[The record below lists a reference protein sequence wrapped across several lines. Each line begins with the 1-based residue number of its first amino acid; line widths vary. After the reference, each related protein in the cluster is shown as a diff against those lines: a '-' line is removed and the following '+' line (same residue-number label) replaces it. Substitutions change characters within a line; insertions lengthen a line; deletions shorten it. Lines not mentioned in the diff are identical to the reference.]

1 MKYLLYKAINP
12 NYLMSSCLI
21 FVILIAVGSY
31 VNDFVFAQ
39 YSPNFQRQEI
49 RDGKSDWV
57 DMVTGDT
64 NLEQSINGPSFTDI
78 KSVNYLS
85 DGRHLNTTFWLDS
98 ISDLFKADGLSNTRQ
113 IYYGILVDSDF
124 NNDTGYQGIDYQVEV
139 KWNDTSK
146 KWNRSFNE
154 FSADGHTRN
163 ISNIDYN
170 HQGFYD
176 RKSGSITLDLNLKP
190 MLYPNKYRLF
200 FYSYSLTN
208 GDYLL
213 DAVRWVYIPPPEFTI
228 STKPEVLQLIP
239 GNKKS
244 IDVLVNSTT
253 GFQPV
258 VELSM
263 ENVPKGINSSLEN
276 RVIPVPPYGFTSTS
290 LTLTSEGTINPGT
303 RTFFIIANISFLNST
318 FYSPIVNP
326 QTNENPI
333 LRINSENLMK
343 RFPIVLTITDPIPI
357 SETVRTWLTDWFNP
371 LTGTWTTLTTIATG
385 ILGWRIWKR
394 KSTGRKK
401 KVKN

>member
-1 MKYLLYKAINP
+1 MKYLLYRVLHP
-12 NYLMSSCLI
+12 SYLISFCFVLTILVVSGICL
-21 FVILIAVGSY
+21 
-31 VNDFVFAQ
+31 NDTVFGQ
-39 YSPNFQRQEI
+39 FSPSFQRQEI
-49 RDGKSDWV
+49 RDSNSDWV

-64 NLEQSINGPSFTDI
+64 NLEQSIKGPPFTDI
-78 KSVNYLS
+78 NSVNYIS
-85 DGRHLNTTFWLDS
+85 DGRYLNSTFWLDS
-98 ISDLFKADGLSNTRQ
+98 ITELFNSNGLSNTRQ
-113 IYYGILVDSDF
+113 IYYGILIDSDF
-124 NNDTGYQGIDYQVEV
+124 NNDTGYQGIDYQVEI

-146 KWNRSFNE
+146 QWSRSFNE
-154 FSADGHTRN
+154 FSAEGHTRN

-176 RKSGSITLDLNLKP
+176 KKSDSITLDLDLKP
-190 MLYPNKYRLF
+190 MLNPDKYRLF
-200 FYSYSLTN
+200 FYAYSLTN
-208 GDYLL
+208 GNYLL
-213 DAVRWVYIPPPEFTI
+213 DAVRWIYIPPPEFTI
-228 STKPEVLQLIP
+228 STKPEVLQLTP
-239 GNKKS
+239 GSKKS

-258 VELSM
+258 VELSV
-263 ENVPKGINSSLEN
+263 ENVPNGINSTLEN
-276 RVIPVPPYGFTSTS
+276 RVIPVPPYGFTSTT
-290 LTLTSEGTINPGT
+290 LTLNSEGIINPGT

-326 QTNENPI
+326 QTHENPI

-343 RFPIVLTITDPIPI
+343 RFPIVLTIKDPIPI

-401 KVKN
+401 KVNS